1 MYYCFKYNYLK
12 NMNKINDIKKDL
24 DENIDLSNLSN
35 SKIKLTALWKNI
47 INDLFWF
54 SKNDINIKKLKT
66 IKISKNNTNNF
77 DTFHMTKDNNLLDIV
92 SEQKNINYFSKIIKN
107 FFKKHI
113 IIMKLSESKK
123 QTKFKKWALF
133 LIFLTFVLFWN
144 KIIIENLVTS
154 GYKNILE
161 LKTNFSDIKKVSNN
175 IKKAKISFYVSDVLL
190 TPFSIIPNDNI
201 KNVSYIIEWWKDLS
215 ILLTKSLDLYN
226 ETNDFINSKWW
237 IENIYVTNLLSNV
250 RSNYEEIYW
259 LLYTS
264 LYNYSQVWDLWN
276 SYLNDKLNFTK
287 DKLRKALLII
297 ETVNKNYDTMLSLLG
312 HNKEKKYLV
321 IFQNNDE
328 IRATWWFMWS
338 TALITIS
345 NWKIKSIENSDIYA
359 LEWLINKVYT
369 DKEKAPEWLNKI
381 TWTFGLRDANYYPL
395 FRDSSAKI
403 KFFLDK
409 IDYKVDWI
417 VYINQSVVLDL
428 LDNLWWVDSKV
439 LEQNITSENFSLI
452 LSTLVEAKVF
462 KVGTLWTP
470 KQVLFD
476 FAWEFKEKLL
486 VKKDYYNYAKI
497 ILNHIK
503 NRDIVFYSF
512 DNEENSLLWKLWLN
526 WEIDLNSTL
535 DFNYPVY
542 ISVWWNKTDR
552 YIDYRYDKTVT
563 KIGETC
569 DYNTKI
575 DIYKSHHFSKFEDE
589 KVNSILDSYW
599 IKHKND
605 ILNIQ
610 WRWENKSYV
619 RVLIPKNTVINLQ
632 KNQKEYEFDTYKIVE
647 LYIDT
652 EKLETSLNSISY
664 MIQNPNCEKYTY
676 KFFKQP
682 GIKKY
687 NINFDLFWE
696 KDKYNSIKTDFI
708 YKKDIIVK

>member
-1 MYYCFKYNYLK
+1 
-12 NMNKINDIKKDL
+12 MNKINDIETDL
-24 DENIDLSNLSN
+24 DENIDLSDKEVF
-35 SKIKLTALWKNI
+35 KIKLSTLWKKILNDI
-47 INDLFWF
+47 FFSDNNDLII
-54 SKNDINIKKLKT
+54 KINKT
-66 IKISKNNTNNF
+66 IKISKNNSKKI
-77 DTFHMTKDNNLLDIV
+77 DTFFRTKKNHILNLNLR
-92 SEQKNINYFSKIIKN
+92 KNIFYYLFNYIIN

-113 IIMKLSESKK
+113 LIMKLFPEKK
-123 QTKFKKWALF
+123 ITKFKKSTLF
-133 LIFLTFVLFWN
+133 IIFLLLIFVSN
-144 KIIIENLVTS
+144 KIIVENLVTF
-154 GYKNILE
+154 GYENILS
-161 LKTNFSDIKKVSNN
+161 LKNDFSDINKIENN
-175 IKKAKISFYVSDVLL
+175 INRAKISFYISDILI
-190 TPFSIIPNDNI
+190 TPFFIIPNNNI
-201 KNVSYIIEWWKDLS
+201 KNVGYIIDWWKNLSLLLNESFNLYKDLS
-215 ILLTKSLDLYN
+215 IYIKS
-226 ETNDFINSKWW
+226 EWW
-237 IENIYVTNLLSNV
+237 IENIYITDILYKL
-250 RSNYEEIYW
+250 RWNYEEIYW
-259 LLYTS
+259 LLYTT
-264 LYNYSQVWDLWN
+264 LYNYSQVWDLWS
-276 SYLNDKLNFTK
+276 SYLNDKLTFTK
-287 DKLRKALLII
+287 DKLKKALILLEII
-297 ETVNKNYDTMLSLLG
+297 NKNYDTMLSLLW
-312 HNKEKKYLV
+312 HNTEKKYLV

-328 IRATWWFMWS
+328 IRATWGFMWS

-345 NWKIKSIENSDIYA
+345 NWKVLKVENSDIYA

-417 VYINQSVVLDL
+417 VYINQNVILDL
-428 LDNLWWVDSKV
+428 LDNVWWIESKV
-439 LEQNITSENFSLI
+439 LEKNITSENFSLV

-486 VKKDYYNYAKI
+486 TKKDYYNYVKI

-512 DNEENSLLWKLWLN
+512 DNEENSLLWKLWVN
-526 WEIDLNSTL
+526 WEVNLNSTL

-552 YIDYRYDKTVT
+552 YIDYRYDKTVS
-563 KIGETC
+563 KVEESC
-569 DYNTKI
+569 NYNTKL
-575 DIYKSHHFSKFEDE
+575 DIYKSHHFSKFEDAE
-589 KVNSILDSYW
+589 VNALLDSYW
-599 IKHKND
+599 VKYKND

-610 WRWENKSYV
+610 WRWKNRSYV
-619 RVLIPKNTVINLQ
+619 RVLIPKNAIVNLQ

-664 MIQNPNCEKYTY
+664 VIDNPNCDKYTY

-687 NINFDLFWE
+687 NINFDMFWVL
-696 KDKYNSIKTDFI
+696 DKYSSIKSDFI
-708 YKKDIIVK
+708 YKKDIILE